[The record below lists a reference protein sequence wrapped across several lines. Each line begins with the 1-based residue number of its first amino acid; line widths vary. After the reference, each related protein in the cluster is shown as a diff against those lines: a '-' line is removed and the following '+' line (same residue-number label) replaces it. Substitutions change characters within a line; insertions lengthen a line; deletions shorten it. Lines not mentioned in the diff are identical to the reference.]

1 MPGKRDL
8 TLLFGVRLLSAMG
21 VTLILPVMPA
31 MARTFGLSIAEAG
44 MVVVCFTLAEAT
56 MTPVA
61 GVLSDRFGRMAVLL
75 PALLVFAGGG
85 ILCLFAES
93 WRDVLICRVIQGIG
107 AGPLGVLYTILAA
120 DMVDEKHLP
129 RIMGRLTAVS
139 SLGTIV
145 YPVIGGL
152 LGEWS
157 WRAPFFVFTLALPTA
172 VLSLM
177 VTLEKPQGAMDW
189 RRYWKQTGNILR
201 ERRAIG
207 FFVLVFLCYCAIY
220 GPINTCFPMM
230 AEAKY
235 HASSSRI
242 GLVFSFVAI
251 GSYLAAAGL
260 PRLHAKWSFRTLI
273 LVAGFCYTLPLA
285 FLASVPGLWLCAVPL
300 FVSGAAQGL
309 SLPIINDN
317 VALLGTPDDRA
328 AILAVSETSVRVSQS
343 VSPLL
348 FSIISMKWLW
358 DGAYASGFA
367 VGILILL
374 VAFFCVR
381 TPYRS
386 IAEIKKR
393 LPSSSQD
400 KQKGREML
408 PGPFVCKENFPLTSI
423 FSKFKISVCAAS

>member
-145 YPVIGGL
+145 YPVIGGPARRMVMA
-152 LGEWS
+152 G
-157 WRAPFFVFTLALPTA
+157 AFF
-172 VLSLM
+172 
-177 VTLEKPQGAMDW
+177 
-189 RRYWKQTGNILR
+189 
-201 ERRAIG
+201 
-207 FFVLVFLCYCAIY
+207 
-220 GPINTCFPMM
+220 
-230 AEAKY
+230 
-235 HASSSRI
+235 
-242 GLVFSFVAI
+242 
-251 GSYLAAAGL
+251 
-260 PRLHAKWSFRTLI
+260 RLHAGPADSGF
-273 LVAGFCYTLPLA
+273 VPHGDAGKTARGDGLA
-285 FLASVPGLWLCAVPL
+285 
-300 FVSGAAQGL
+300 
-309 SLPIINDN
+309 
-317 VALLGTPDDRA
+317 ALLEANGEYPT
-328 AILAVSETSVRVSQS
+328 
-343 VSPLL
+343 
-348 FSIISMKWLW
+348 
-358 DGAYASGFA
+358 
-367 VGILILL
+367 
-374 VAFFCVR
+374 
-381 TPYRS
+381 
-386 IAEIKKR
+386 
-393 LPSSSQD
+393 
-400 KQKGREML
+400 
-408 PGPFVCKENFPLTSI
+408 
-423 FSKFKISVCAAS
+423 

>member
-1 MPGKRDL
+1 M
-8 TLLFGVRLLSAMG
+8 
-21 VTLILPVMPA
+21 
-31 MARTFGLSIAEAG
+31 
-44 MVVVCFTLAEAT
+44 
-56 MTPVA
+56 
-61 GVLSDRFGRMAVLL
+61 
-75 PALLVFAGGG
+75 
-85 ILCLFAES
+85 
-93 WRDVLICRVIQGIG
+93 
-107 AGPLGVLYTILAA
+107 
-120 DMVDEKHLP
+120 
-129 RIMGRLTAVS
+129 
-139 SLGTIV
+139 
-145 YPVIGGL
+145 
-152 LGEWS
+152 
-157 WRAPFFVFTLALPTA
+157 
-172 VLSLM
+172 
-177 VTLEKPQGAMDW
+177 
-189 RRYWKQTGNILR
+189 
-201 ERRAIG
+201 
-207 FFVLVFLCYCAIY
+207 LVFLCYCAIY

-260 PRLHAKWSFRTLI
+260 PRLHAKWSFRALI
-273 LVAGFCYTLPLA
+273 LVAGLCYTLPLA

-374 VAFFCVR
+374 VAFFLFKPR
-381 TPYRS
+381 T
-386 IAEIKKR
+386 A
-393 LPSSSQD
+393 PS
-400 KQKGREML
+400 QK
-408 PGPFVCKENFPLTSI
+408 
-423 FSKFKISVCAAS
+423 

>member
-1 MPGKRDL
+1 MPEKRDL
-8 TLLFGVRLLSAMG
+8 ALLFGVRLLSAMG

-31 MARTFGLSIAEAG
+31 MARAFGLSIAEAG

-230 AEAKY
+230 A
-235 HASSSRI
+235 
-242 GLVFSFVAI
+242 
-251 GSYLAAAGL
+251 
-260 PRLHAKWSFRTLI
+260 
-273 LVAGFCYTLPLA
+273 
-285 FLASVPGLWLCAVPL
+285 
-300 FVSGAAQGL
+300 
-309 SLPIINDN
+309 
-317 VALLGTPDDRA
+317 
-328 AILAVSETSVRVSQS
+328 
-343 VSPLL
+343 
-348 FSIISMKWLW
+348 
-358 DGAYASGFA
+358 
-367 VGILILL
+367 
-374 VAFFCVR
+374 
-381 TPYRS
+381 
-386 IAEIKKR
+386 
-393 LPSSSQD
+393 
-400 KQKGREML
+400 
-408 PGPFVCKENFPLTSI
+408 
-423 FSKFKISVCAAS
+423 

>member
-220 GPINTCFPMM
+220 GPINT
-230 AEAKY
+230 
-235 HASSSRI
+235 
-242 GLVFSFVAI
+242 
-251 GSYLAAAGL
+251 
-260 PRLHAKWSFRTLI
+260 
-273 LVAGFCYTLPLA
+273 
-285 FLASVPGLWLCAVPL
+285 
-300 FVSGAAQGL
+300 
-309 SLPIINDN
+309 
-317 VALLGTPDDRA
+317 
-328 AILAVSETSVRVSQS
+328 
-343 VSPLL
+343 
-348 FSIISMKWLW
+348 
-358 DGAYASGFA
+358 
-367 VGILILL
+367 
-374 VAFFCVR
+374 
-381 TPYRS
+381 
-386 IAEIKKR
+386 
-393 LPSSSQD
+393 
-400 KQKGREML
+400 
-408 PGPFVCKENFPLTSI
+408 
-423 FSKFKISVCAAS
+423 

>member
-145 YPVIGGL
+145 YPVIGG
-152 LGEWS
+152 
-157 WRAPFFVFTLALPTA
+157 AFF
-172 VLSLM
+172 
-177 VTLEKPQGAMDW
+177 
-189 RRYWKQTGNILR
+189 
-201 ERRAIG
+201 
-207 FFVLVFLCYCAIY
+207 
-220 GPINTCFPMM
+220 
-230 AEAKY
+230 
-235 HASSSRI
+235 
-242 GLVFSFVAI
+242 
-251 GSYLAAAGL
+251 
-260 PRLHAKWSFRTLI
+260 RLHAGPADSCF
-273 LVAGFCYTLPLA
+273 VPHGDAGKTARGDGLA
-285 FLASVPGLWLCAVPL
+285 
-300 FVSGAAQGL
+300 
-309 SLPIINDN
+309 
-317 VALLGTPDDRA
+317 ALLEANGEYPT
-328 AILAVSETSVRVSQS
+328 
-343 VSPLL
+343 
-348 FSIISMKWLW
+348 
-358 DGAYASGFA
+358 
-367 VGILILL
+367 
-374 VAFFCVR
+374 
-381 TPYRS
+381 
-386 IAEIKKR
+386 
-393 LPSSSQD
+393 
-400 KQKGREML
+400 
-408 PGPFVCKENFPLTSI
+408 
-423 FSKFKISVCAAS
+423 

>member
-85 ILCLFAES
+85 ILGLFAES

-177 VTLEKPQGAMDW
+177 VTKNRKGRWTGGA
-189 RRYWKQTGNILR
+189 TGSKRGI
-201 ERRAIG
+201 
-207 FFVLVFLCYCAIY
+207 
-220 GPINTCFPMM
+220 
-230 AEAKY
+230 
-235 HASSSRI
+235 
-242 GLVFSFVAI
+242 
-251 GSYLAAAGL
+251 SYVRG
-260 PRLHAKWSFRTLI
+260 
-273 LVAGFCYTLPLA
+273 GPLA
-285 FLASVPGLWLCAVPL
+285 SLCWYFCATAPSMGPSTP
-300 FVSGAAQGL
+300 VS
-309 SLPIINDN
+309 
-317 VALLGTPDDRA
+317 R
-328 AILAVSETSVRVSQS
+328 
-343 VSPLL
+343 
-348 FSIISMKWLW
+348 
-358 DGAYASGFA
+358 
-367 VGILILL
+367 
-374 VAFFCVR
+374 
-381 TPYRS
+381 
-386 IAEIKKR
+386 
-393 LPSSSQD
+393 
-400 KQKGREML
+400 
-408 PGPFVCKENFPLTSI
+408 
-423 FSKFKISVCAAS
+423 

>member
-157 WRAPFFVFTLALPTA
+157 WRRWKNRKGRWTG
-172 VLSLM
+172 
-177 VTLEKPQGAMDW
+177 GA
-189 RRYWKQTGNILR
+189 TGSKRGI
-201 ERRAIG
+201 
-207 FFVLVFLCYCAIY
+207 
-220 GPINTCFPMM
+220 
-230 AEAKY
+230 
-235 HASSSRI
+235 
-242 GLVFSFVAI
+242 
-251 GSYLAAAGL
+251 SYVRG
-260 PRLHAKWSFRTLI
+260 
-273 LVAGFCYTLPLA
+273 GPLA
-285 FLASVPGLWLCAVPL
+285 SLCWYFCATAPSMGPSTP
-300 FVSGAAQGL
+300 VS
-309 SLPIINDN
+309 
-317 VALLGTPDDRA
+317 R
-328 AILAVSETSVRVSQS
+328 
-343 VSPLL
+343 
-348 FSIISMKWLW
+348 
-358 DGAYASGFA
+358 
-367 VGILILL
+367 
-374 VAFFCVR
+374 
-381 TPYRS
+381 
-386 IAEIKKR
+386 
-393 LPSSSQD
+393 
-400 KQKGREML
+400 
-408 PGPFVCKENFPLTSI
+408 
-423 FSKFKISVCAAS
+423 

>member
-1 MPGKRDL
+1 
-8 TLLFGVRLLSAMG
+8 
-21 VTLILPVMPA
+21 
-31 MARTFGLSIAEAG
+31 
-44 MVVVCFTLAEAT
+44 
-56 MTPVA
+56 
-61 GVLSDRFGRMAVLL
+61 
-75 PALLVFAGGG
+75 
-85 ILCLFAES
+85 
-93 WRDVLICRVIQGIG
+93 
-107 AGPLGVLYTILAA
+107 
-120 DMVDEKHLP
+120 
-129 RIMGRLTAVS
+129 MGRLTAVS

-317 VALLGTPDDRA
+317 VALLGTPMTAPPSCCKRDVRSRKPERITAPVQHHFHEVALGWLPPFFRGYIDSGSVFVFEPPVPLHRRNKKA
-328 AILAVSETSVRVSQS
+328 FTLQLSGQTKGPGNAPRPFCLQRKLSVNQHIL
-343 VSPLL
+343 
-348 FSIISMKWLW
+348 
-358 DGAYASGFA
+358 
-367 VGILILL
+367 
-374 VAFFCVR
+374 
-381 TPYRS
+381 
-386 IAEIKKR
+386 
-393 LPSSSQD
+393 
-400 KQKGREML
+400 
-408 PGPFVCKENFPLTSI
+408 
-423 FSKFKISVCAAS
+423 KI